1 MSIKLK
7 GQKYIVVYDSKKI
20 LGKGGNGIVF
30 DALVEGLESEDGSFV
45 VKIYNSNNKNEERY
59 ERFKRE
65 VKVVYEKLYNVEGV
79 LPIID
84 YYLPSKPTDK
94 NKSWYLMPKAKNFQ
108 INVKKDLKKNWKKWW
123 IWGWLLKSYMI

>member
-7 GQKYIVVYDSKKI
+7 GQKYIVVYDLKKI

-65 VKVVYEKLYNVEGV
+65 VKVVYEKLYN
-79 LPIID
+79 PD
-84 YYLPSKPTDK
+84 FR
-94 NKSWYLMPKAKNFQ
+94 SWRK
-108 INVKKDLKKNWKKWW
+108 
-123 IWGWLLKSYMI
+123 